1 MTNYLRNTEHTG
13 DTITRAEWDRLAAD
27 DRDYARHN
35 TATDTQADSGE
46 PFRTGDGC
54 GLNATS
60 IRTNYHAVTIVEPE
74 PVAAPLAD
82 WERELMGEPATD
94 AETPVEA
101 PLAPVDPLEA
111 WQAGLPDAEAVRA
124 AMWEAADNA
133 ADNAGACSE
142 YEQTAAWPHGHEGR
156 EQHRGMVDEYGE
168 AMGAGTVTYRRD
180 VYRTVR
186 VTQELV
192 IDVEAGEDAWSAMR
206 ESYDWEDIDE
216 DVLEDQEADD
226 GPETYDINREALP
239 ALGEPTPPAALVRAA
254 LDAGNDWRQIKD
266 ALLGAARA
274 AGAPIL
280 NTPTIDLAVDVSRWD
295 AEAGAWQAPTRE
307 AHRRLAATD
316 WQARTIEENATSADA
331 YNVAREL
338 LRGVRPE
345 EITPRLAF
353 PTLAAVVRREW
364 SVTA

>member
-1 MTNYLRNTEHTG
+1 MTNYLRDTDHTG
-13 DTITRAEWDRLAAD
+13 VTVTRADWDARVAD
-27 DRDYARHN
+27 DRDYARHV
-35 TATDTQADSGE
+35 TATDTQADTGE

-54 GLNATS
+54 GLNAAS
-60 IRTNYHAVTIVEPE
+60 IAANYHAVTIVE
-74 PVAAPLAD
+74 
-82 WERELMGEPATD
+82 TD
-94 AETPVEA
+94 AETPVAA
-101 PLAPVDPLEA
+101 PLTPVNPLEA
-111 WQAGLPDAEAVRA
+111 WQAGLPDAEAVRV

-133 ADNAGACSE
+133 ADTAGACSE

-239 ALGEPTPPAALVRAA
+239 ALGEPTQPAALVRAA
-254 LDAGNDWRQIKD
+254 LDAGNDWRAIKD
-266 ALLGAARA
+266 ALLNTARE

-307 AHRRLAATD
+307 AHRGLQATD
-316 WQARTIEENATSADA
+316 WQARAVEENVTSADA

-338 LRGVRPE
+338 LRGVRPG